1 MGDAPAGVKEHDEQ
15 VKVRDGTTITCRIY
29 SPEKPPQGGSPLVV
43 IYHGGGWCIGGLE
56 NEELL
61 CRRVTSELGATAVN
75 VDYRLGPEHKFP
87 AAHDDCYDATK
98 WALDNASRLGAD
110 PTKGFVIGGTSA
122 GGNITA
128 TIAHQFRDDKITPG
142 LTGCLLMI
150 PAWCA
155 GAHLP
160 EKYKS
165 EVTSPEQNKNAP
177 ILSQAAM
184 DLFTSNY
191 ISKEEEGNPIFSPL
205 LWKTGHANLPA
216 SYFQICGQDPLR
228 DEALIAERILRE
240 EGVKTK
246 VEVYPGQPHGFHSV
260 APTIKGSKKFVDDSV
275 KGVKWLLE
283 QK

>member
-1 MGDAPAGVKEHDEQ
+1 M
-15 VKVRDGTTITCRIY
+15 
-29 SPEKPPQGGSPLVV
+29 L
-43 IYHGGGWCIGGLE
+43 
-56 NEELL
+56 
-61 CRRVTSELGATAVN
+61 RR
-75 VDYRLGPEHKFP
+75 R
-87 AAHDDCYDATK
+87 
-98 WALDNASRLGAD
+98 
-110 PTKGFVIGGTSA
+110 
-122 GGNITA
+122 
-128 TIAHQFRDDKITPG
+128 
-142 LTGCLLMI
+142 
-150 PAWCA
+150 
-155 GAHLP
+155 
-160 EKYKS
+160 
-165 EVTSPEQNKNAP
+165 NKNAP